1 MPGVTE
7 KELAQSIDEVAQV
20 TATAITCEIQQSEQ
34 RLKDYMHDSFATKE
48 DLERFATK
56 EDLERFATK
65 EQFDRV
71 LQIVES
77 IDRKLPP
84 A

>member
-20 TATAITCEIQQSEQ
+20 TAKAITYEIQQSEQ
-34 RLKDYMHDSFATKE
+34 RLKDYMYGTFATKE
-48 DLERFATK
+48 DLGQFATK
-56 EDLERFATK
+56 EDLGQFATK

-77 IDRKLPP
+77 IDQKLPP